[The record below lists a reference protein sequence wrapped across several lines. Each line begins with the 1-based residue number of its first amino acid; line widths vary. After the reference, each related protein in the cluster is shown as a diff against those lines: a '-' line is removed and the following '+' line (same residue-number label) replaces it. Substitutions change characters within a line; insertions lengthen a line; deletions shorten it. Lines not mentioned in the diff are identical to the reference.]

1 MIGRLRG
8 VLAERSGAGLLIDV
22 GGVGYEVAMPPR
34 DIAELPA
41 LGDEVVVHTHLHVR
55 EDAMALYGFSTV
67 EGRDLF
73 RDLIGASGVGPKL
86 GLAMLATLTP
96 TQLRS
101 ALATED
107 VDTLT
112 AVPGIG
118 KRSAQKLILDLRARL
133 AMPEG
138 ELGPAAGSV
147 TEVRGALEGLGYATG
162 EIREALDGLDP
173 AQAPEALLRAA
184 LQRLGRS

>member
-8 VLAERSGAGLLIDV
+8 VLAERTAGGVLVDV
-22 GGVGYEVAMPPR
+22 GGVGYEVFMPAG
-34 DIAELPA
+34 DIAALPPV
-41 LGDEVVVHTHLHVR
+41 GDEVVVHTHLHVR
-55 EDAMALYGFSTV
+55 EDAMALYGFAAE

-73 RDLIGASGVGPKL
+73 RDLIATSGVGPKL
-86 GLAMLATLTP
+86 AVAMLATLTP
-96 TQLRS
+96 HQLRV

-133 AMPEG
+133 TMPDG
-138 ELGPAAGSV
+138 ELATAGGSV
-147 TEVRGALEGLGYATG
+147 TEVRGALEGLGYGAS
-162 EIREALDGLDP
+162 EIREALDGLDA
-173 AQAPEALLRAA
+173 AQGTQDLLRSA
-184 LQRLGRS
+184 LQRLGRP

>member
-8 VLAERSGAGLLIDV
+8 VLSERTGVGVLVDV

-34 DIAELPA
+34 DISDLPA
-41 LGDEVVVHTHLHVR
+41 LGEEVVVHIHLHVR

-96 TQLRS
+96 GQLRV

-118 KRSAQKLILDLRARL
+118 KRSAQKLILDLRSRL

-138 ELGPAAGSV
+138 ELATAGGSL
-147 TEVRGALEGLGYATG
+147 TEVRGALEGLGYASG
-162 EIREALDGLDP
+162 EIREALDGLDTTQP
-173 AQAPEALLRAA
+173 PESLLRAA
-184 LQRLGRS
+184 LQKLGRS